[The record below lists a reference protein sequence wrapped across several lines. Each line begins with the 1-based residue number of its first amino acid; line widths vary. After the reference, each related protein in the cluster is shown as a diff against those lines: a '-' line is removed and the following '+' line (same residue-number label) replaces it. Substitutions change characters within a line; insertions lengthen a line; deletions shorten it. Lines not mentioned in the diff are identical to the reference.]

1 MLFSEICS
9 VFKFFFDNNG
19 LSDDIYEDKKND
31 IMNALKH
38 LNVCLIRGILDEE
51 KKQIIRIQKDGK
63 VANDIV
69 SRGLQQMHYFI
80 KKLKFEKSMWSKPF
94 YFINFILYGSIQRSK
109 RWLPPKKK
117 YKVIKTQHIS
127 AYADS
132 LLFSFEETEHIIME
146 KLESIEKIN
155 KIENEFKQKIKE
167 YEYVIKNMHK
177 EDFCAK
183 HYHYIRLLM
192 NKKKLQPPVLDL

>member
-1 MLFSEICS
+1 MLFSEICD
-9 VFKFFFDNNG
+9 VLKYFFDNDG
-19 LSDDIYEDKKND
+19 LSDEIYEEKKNVV
-31 IMNALKH
+31 MGALKH
-38 LNVCLIRGILDEE
+38 LNTYLIRGILDDE
-51 KKQIIRIQKDGK
+51 KKQIICIQKNGK
-63 VANDIV
+63 VADDII
-69 SRGLQQMHYFI
+69 SRSLQQLHYFI

-94 YFINFILYGSIQRSK
+94 YFINFILYGSIQRIK

-155 KIENEFKQKIKE
+155 NIEKEFKQKIKE
-167 YEYVIKNMHK
+167 YEYVIKNIHK

-192 NKKKLQPPVLDL
+192 NKEKLQPPVLNL